1 MNYAKLS
8 VSLHNE
14 IKTTHAFEGFLMLK
28 NNSLANNKKHKATGA
43 SNLLL
48 LGCLQQF
55 GNDKM
60 S

>member
-28 NNSLANNKKHKATGA
+28 NNSLANTARNV
-43 SNLLL
+43 SS
-48 LGCLQQF
+48 LQ
-55 GNDKM
+55 KT
-60 S
+60 